1 MTSPGYES
9 WFLSARDPLAQRALW
24 IRHTR
29 LRLRDGR
36 ESAALWCTV
45 ADRGSGQPPAAVK
58 QVFADG
64 DRPGTVGPDR
74 FQGDAVLDGRA
85 AHWDLALS
93 SKEPPLRPMR
103 PAALYR
109 TPVPR
114 TKLIAVIP
122 DGLADGTVGIDGR
135 VIDVSGWRVT
145 AGHNWGS
152 EHADSWVW
160 LHAAGFPGAP
170 EGWLELVLA
179 KVRVGPAL
187 LPWTAFGALKL
198 GSELI
203 PLGGL
208 GRKAT
213 ASPAP
218 GQLSATVRGQG
229 ARLTVT
235 VTARPEDTVTVPYED
250 PGGGTRTVRHAALAR
265 VELTVERAGAAAVT
279 LATDDVAYEYGTSG
293 PVPGLACMPLPE
305 G

>member
-1 MTSPGYES
+1 
-9 WFLSARDPLAQRALW
+9 
-24 IRHTR
+24 
-29 LRLRDGR
+29 
-36 ESAALWCTV
+36 V
-45 ADRGSGQPPAAVK
+45 VK
-58 QVFADG
+58 QAFADG
-64 DRPGTVGPDR
+64 GRPGSAGPDR
-74 FQGDAVLDGRA
+74 FQGDAVMDGRA

-93 SKEPPLRPMR
+93 SKEPPLRPLR

-109 TPVPR
+109 APVPR

-135 VIDVSGWRVT
+135 VIDVSGWRAT
-145 AGHNWGS
+145 AGHNWGT

-187 LPWTAFGALKL
+187 LPWTAFGALHL

-208 GRKAT
+208 TRKAT

-218 GQLSATVRGQG
+218 GQLTATMHAPG
-229 ARLTVT
+229 ARLTIT
-235 VTARPEDTVTVPYED
+235 VAARPEDTVAVPYED
-250 PGGGTRTVRHAALAR
+250 PAGGTRIVSHAALAR
-265 VELTVERAGAAAVT
+265 VELTLERPGAAAAS
-279 LATDDVAYEYGTSG
+279 LATDDVAYEYGTSR
-293 PVPGLACMPLPE
+293 PVPGQDCRPLPA